1 MNGLEKIL
9 KDINDDTQ
17 TECNKILSEAKKQA
31 EIIIK
36 TTDNEAVKISEAEEQ
51 KLKILENELNSR
63 SQSAAKIEKQK
74 ILLEEKQK
82 IIDNI
87 ILKTYNKILSLPDKE
102 YFEFL
107 MKIAVKNIGRG
118 NGKILFNSRDLKRI
132 PNNFISQLDAQAQK
146 VGGSIILSE
155 KTTDIKGG
163 FVLNYGG
170 IEENCS
176 LDALFYSRS
185 EEMKDII
192 NSLIFVSN

>member
-132 PNNFISQLDAQAQK
+132 PNHFMSQLNAQAQK
-146 VGGSIILSE
+146 VSGSIILSE
-155 KTTDIKGG
+155 KTTNINGG
-163 FVLNYGG
+163 FILNYGG

>member
-63 SQSAAKIEKQK
+63 SQSEAKIEKQK

-155 KTTDIKGG
+155 KTMDIKGG